1 MAKQIK
7 ARPCGILQA
16 AANEIKEKLAQ
27 KQQELRDSQD
37 PHEQLRAKTSRISR
51 LTAANKELFT
61 KLAAKVEEEEGATKA
76 ANELRDKIKTNRKEI
91 EVLQAQTLSLAGQP
105 NTQSPAAM
113 GNMVD
118 EFKKNLKNRLDDPA
132 IAKEAGLVE
141 KKREV
146 EAAFASIASILQ
158 TLQGLDATIQKG
170 IDKAADAATTPG
182 GSIQQVPQ
190 QPQQQQQLQ
199 QQQQPLP
206 ALTADAASG
215 GTAGDGSRTQSEI
228 SPTAAS
234 STSTMVVIGTKPPR
248 ERSEEELLAPS
259 TKCARTENGMEE

>member
-61 KLAAKVEEEEGATKA
+61 KLAAKVEEEEEATKA
-76 ANELRDKIKTNRKEI
+76 ANEFRDKIKTNRKEI

-170 IDKAADAATTPG
+170 IEKAAE
-182 GSIQQVPQ
+182 QPQ
-190 QPQQQQQLQ
+190 QQQQLQLQQQQQQQQQLQ

-206 ALTADAASG
+206 ALTADAANG
-215 GTAGDGSRTQSEI
+215 GTAGDSSRTQPET

-234 STSTMVVIGTKPPR
+234 STSTVVVIGTKPPR